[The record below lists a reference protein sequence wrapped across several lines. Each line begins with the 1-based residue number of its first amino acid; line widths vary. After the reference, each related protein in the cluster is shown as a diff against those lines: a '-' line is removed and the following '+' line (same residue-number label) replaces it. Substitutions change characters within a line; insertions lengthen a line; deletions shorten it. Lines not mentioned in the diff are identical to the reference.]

1 MQTRTAHRWPRAIVL
16 AVLFSLL
23 LSPLGWGA
31 FSASTGAPAQ
41 KAAPL
46 KLVHVGAE
54 SDTAFRVVATL
65 ITGPTESILWDAQYK
80 VSDGK
85 RLADRIAETGTRL
98 KAIVISHADHD
109 HYMGA
114 MEVLAKFPKTPVYMT
129 AATLA
134 DYNERAAKD
143 LANERQ
149 RPNAD
154 APDALATAELLPP
167 GPLTVDGHR
176 IEVIEGLV
184 GDVRKPASTALW
196 IPSLRAALVA
206 DLAFQGIHPWLGDSD
221 IASRSAWRASLKR
234 IADLKPAIVVPGHK
248 ADVTAPDSP
257 DVLTF
262 MDTYLADF
270 DRLMQSSATPAD
282 LVKAM
287 RERYADLK
295 IPALM
300 ASGAN
305 KHFKK

>member
-1 MQTRTAHRWPRAIVL
+1 MHRSTVQSRAIALVV
-16 AVLFSLL
+16 AGVC
-23 LSPLGWGA
+23 LGWTPFA
-31 FSASTGAPAQ
+31 ASSGAPSQEPAS
-41 KAAPL
+41 L
-46 KLVHVGAE
+46 KLLEVGA
-54 SDTAFRVVATL
+54 DTDAAFRVVATL
-65 ITGPTESILWDAQYK
+65 VAGPTESVLWDAQYK

-114 MEVLAKFPKTPVYMT
+114 MEVLARFPNTPVYMT

-134 DYNERAAKD
+134 DYNERAQRD
-143 LANERQ
+143 LAAERQ

-154 APDALATAELLPP
+154 APEALATAQVLPP
-167 GPLTVDGHR
+167 GALTVDGHR
-176 IEVIEGLV
+176 LEVIEGLS
-184 GDVRKPASTALW
+184 GDVRKPASAALW

-221 IASRSAWRASLKR
+221 IASRAAWRASLKR
-234 IADLKPAIVVPGHK
+234 IADLNPAIVVPGHK
-248 ADVTAPDSP
+248 VDVSAPDSP

-282 LVKAM
+282 LVSAM
-287 RERYADLK
+287 RERYAALK
-295 IPALM
+295 IPASM
-300 ASGAN
+300 AAGARQ
-305 KHFKK
+305 FKK